1 MFNEGRWAK
10 LFCFIGLSFLSCVAK
25 AALLSLA
32 TQDQQIQAACSRVD
46 EPAQARLC
54 HALLVSQQAEQ
65 RQRYLHFLLQQ
76 NIFSIQTYDFL
87 WGEYQRTTACSE
99 ISRFFLSRAAGCGAT
114 GSTHAGTSPIPRAKR
129 TAGRVCATRIPQLTV
144 GA

>member
-76 NIFSIQTYDFL
+76 NIFSIQTYDYL
-87 WGEYQRTTACSE
+87 WSEYQRTTSCSE
-99 ISRFFLSRAAGCGAT
+99 IGAFLMSKVHDEAFHGLPFT
-114 GSTHAGTSPIPRAKR
+114 PIPPDDAIN
-129 TAGRVCATRIPQLTV
+129 APPAVFALQASLN
-144 GA
+144 